1 MRDGVKLLSMA
12 VHIMKSSG
20 LHERFEVRKLIESLV
35 RSGAPADVAL
45 EIAEKVEREVTPSMR
60 TKAIFRLARKH
71 LKQYNRASGMK
82 YSLKKALYS
91 LGPSGYPFEKY
102 FAGIL
107 KAHGYSVE
115 VEKIM
120 DGYCVK
126 HEVDVL
132 ASRGNEHF
140 AVECKYH
147 NSGGNATDVKVALY
161 VHARFMDIKKAC
173 ATMPVHGDFVH
184 RGWLVTNTRC
194 TSDAL
199 RYAECVGLKVTSW
212 RYPDGD
218 SLERLIEEKKLYPVT
233 ILPSAR
239 RKPLET
245 LFARDFVLAKDI
257 AETDEEQFIRRSG
270 LDPDTAK
277 SLKSQADELCPCG

>member
-1 MRDGVKLLSMA
+1 MA

-20 LHERFEVRKLIESLV
+20 LHERFDIGKLVDSLM
-35 RSGAPADVAL
+35 RSGAPADVAR
-45 EIAEKVEREVTPSMR
+45 EIAEKVEGEITPSMK
-60 TKAIFRLARKH
+60 TKAIFRLARRH
-71 LKQYNRASGMK
+71 LKQFNRASGMR

-91 LGPSGYPFEKY
+91 LGPSGYPFERY
-102 FAGIL
+102 MAGIL
-107 KAHGYSVE
+107 KAHGYKVE
-115 VEKIM
+115 VDRIM
-120 DGYCVK
+120 EGYCVR

-132 ASRGNEHF
+132 ASKDNEHF
-140 AVECKYH
+140 ALECKYH
-147 NSGGNATDVKVALY
+147 NTGGNATDVKVALY

-173 ATMPVHGDFVH
+173 ETMPGHGDFVH

-199 RYAECVGLKVTSW
+199 KYAECVGLKVTSW

-218 SLERLIEEKKLYPVT
+218 SLEKLIEEKKLYPVT

-245 LFARDFVLAKDI
+245 LFAKNFILAKDI
-257 AETDEEQFIRRSG
+257 ADIDEEMFLRVSG
-270 LDPDTAK
+270 LDPDTAR
-277 SLKSQADELCPCG
+277 SLKRQADELCPCG

>member
-1 MRDGVKLLSMA
+1 MA
-12 VHIMKSSG
+12 VHIIKSSG
-20 LHERFEVRKLIESLV
+20 LPERFDIQKLIESLM
-35 RSGAPADVAL
+35 RSGAPSDVARD
-45 EIAEKVEREVTPSMR
+45 IAEKVEGEVTPSMR
-60 TKAIFRLARKH
+60 TKAIFRLARRH
-71 LKQYNRASGMK
+71 LKQYNSASGMK

-102 FAGIL
+102 TAGIL

-120 DGYCVK
+120 DGHCVK

-132 ASRGNEHF
+132 ASKDDEHY
-140 AVECKYH
+140 VIECKYH

-161 VHARFMDIKKAC
+161 VHARFVDIRKAC
-173 ATMPVHGDFVH
+173 EEMAGHGEFVH

-212 RYPDGD
+212 RYPDGE
-218 SLERLIEEKKLYPVT
+218 SLERMIEEKRLYPVT
-233 ILPSAR
+233 ILPSAT

-245 LFARDFVLAKDI
+245 LIARDFILVKDI
-257 AETDEEQFIRRSG
+257 AEMDEETFVVQSG
-270 LDPDTAK
+270 LDPDTARAVK
-277 SLKSQADELCPCG
+277 RQADDLCPCG

>member
-1 MRDGVKLLSMA
+1 MRDSVKLHSMA
-12 VHIMKSSG
+12 MHIIKSSG
-20 LHERFEVRKLIESLV
+20 LAERFDIQKLIDSLV

-45 EIAEKVEREVTPSMR
+45 EIAEKVEREITPSMK

-71 LKQYNRASGMK
+71 LKQFNRASGMK

-102 FAGIL
+102 MAGIL

-115 VEKIM
+115 VDKIIQ
-120 DGYCVK
+120 GYCVT

-132 ASRGNEHF
+132 ASRDDQHF
-140 AVECKYH
+140 AIECKYH
-147 NSGGNATDVKVALY
+147 NTAGNATDVKVALY
-161 VHARFMDIKKAC
+161 VHSRFVDIKKAC
-173 ATMPVHGDFVH
+173 EAMPGHGDFVH

-199 RYAECVGLKVTSW
+199 KYAECVGLKVTSW
-212 RYPDGD
+212 RYPDSE
-218 SLERLIEEKKLYPVT
+218 SLEKLIEEKRLYPVT

-239 RKPLET
+239 RKPLQT
-245 LFARDFVLAKDI
+245 LFARDFILAKDI
-257 AETDEEQFIRRSG
+257 ADIDGETFFRRSG
-270 LDPDTAK
+270 LDPDIARI
-277 SLKSQADELCPCG
+277 LKRQADELCPCG

>member
-1 MRDGVKLLSMA
+1 MA

-20 LHERFEVRKLIESLV
+20 QHERFDIEKLIDSLV

-45 EIAEKVEREVTPSMR
+45 EIAEKVEREITPSMR
-60 TKAIFRLARKH
+60 TKAIFRLARRY

-102 FAGIL
+102 MAGIL

-120 DGYCVK
+120 EGYCVH

-132 ASRGNEHF
+132 ASKDDEHF
-140 AVECKYH
+140 AIECKYH
-147 NSGGNATDVKVALY
+147 NTGGNATDVKVALY
-161 VHARFMDIKKAC
+161 VHARFVDIKKAC
-173 ATMPVHGDFVH
+173 ETMPGHGNFVH

-199 RYAECVGLKVTSW
+199 KYAECVGLKVTSW
-212 RYPDGD
+212 RYPDGE
-218 SLERLIEEKKLYPVT
+218 SLEKLIEEKRLYPVT

-245 LFARDFVLAKDI
+245 LFAKDFILAKDI
-257 AETDEEQFIRRSG
+257 ADIDEETFFRQSG
-270 LDPDTAK
+270 LDPDTARAIK
-277 SLKSQADELCPCG
+277 KQADELCPCG